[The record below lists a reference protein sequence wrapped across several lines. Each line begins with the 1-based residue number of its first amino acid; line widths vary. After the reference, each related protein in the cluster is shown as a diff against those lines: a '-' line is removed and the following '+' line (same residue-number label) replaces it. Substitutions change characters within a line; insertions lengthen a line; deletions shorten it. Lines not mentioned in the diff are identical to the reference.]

1 MARPVVA
8 IVGRPNVGK
17 STLFNKL
24 IGKRLSI
31 VDNTP
36 GVTRDRIYG
45 NCEWLGHN
53 MLLVDTGGIEPFSDD
68 VILSQMGRQAELA
81 ITSADVIIF
90 VTDIRSGVVA
100 ADSEVASMLQ
110 KSGKPIILCVNK
122 VDNIG
127 ALPPEFYEFYN
138 LGLGDP
144 IAVSSV
150 HGHGT
155 GDLLDEVIKNIPEGS
170 FDDTDEDIV
179 KVAVIGKPNVGK
191 SSLINKISGEE
202 RAIVSDIAGTTRD
215 ATDTVIHNSHGDF
228 VFIDTA
234 GLRRK
239 SKVEDQIEK
248 YSVIRAR
255 MAVERADVC
264 VIMIDANEGFT
275 EQDSKVAGIA
285 HDLGKACIIAVNKW
299 DAVEK
304 TGTTMD
310 VQRKKLMNDFSFMSY
325 APIIFISAKT
335 GQRLDR
341 LFELIKFVDT
351 QNAMRISTGKLND
364 VLSAATTRVQPP
376 TDKGRRLKIY
386 YMTQASTRPP
396 TFVCFVNS
404 KDLFHYSYQ
413 RYIDNQIREVFGL
426 EGTPTRY
433 VVREREKRNGKKDTK

>member
-24 IGKRLSI
+24 VGKRLSI

-68 VILSQMGRQAELA
+68 VILSQMRRQAELA

-110 KSGKPIILCVNK
+110 KSDKPIILCVNK